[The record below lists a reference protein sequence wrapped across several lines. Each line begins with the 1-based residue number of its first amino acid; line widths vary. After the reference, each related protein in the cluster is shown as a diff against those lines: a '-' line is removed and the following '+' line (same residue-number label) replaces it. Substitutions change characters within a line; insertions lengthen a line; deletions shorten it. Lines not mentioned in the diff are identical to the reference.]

1 MAIDEATLARLL
13 VREHDKLA
21 AYAWSLVRD
30 DHLVDD
36 ILQELALIAIRKREE
51 IVDEQHFL
59 AWMRVTCRR
68 TALDTYKRRK
78 HRPHPLG
85 DAVLDLLD
93 AEWTERDAVASPDLS
108 EALRS
113 CLEQLTP
120 YARRLV
126 QMRYGEGLK
135 TSQVARSL
143 GRNVETIYVALT
155 RVHRALGDCIRGQ
168 LAKETLHG

>member
-1 MAIDEATLARLL
+1 MAIDEGTLAQLL

-21 AYAWSLVRD
+21 SYAWSLVRD

-36 ILQELALIAIRKREE
+36 ILQELALVAIRKRQE

-68 TALDTYKRRK
+68 TALDTLKRRNR
-78 HRPHPLG
+78 RPHPLG
-85 DAVLDLLD
+85 EAVLDLLD
-93 AEWTERDAVASPDLS
+93 AHWAEHDQTPSADLA
-108 EALRS
+108 EALRL

-135 TSQVARSL
+135 TSRIAGAL
-143 GRNVETIYVALT
+143 GRNVATIYVAIT
-155 RVHRALGDCIRGQ
+155 RVHQTLGDCIRGRM
-168 LAKETLHG
+168 AKEATRG